1 MRQPRISFLVG
12 GVQKAGTTALAA
24 YLRRHPQLRLP
35 SGKEAHVFDAPDFDD
50 AWGTAEIERRYR
62 EHFAADEWDSDPSI
76 VLGDATPIYILHPLL
91 VKRIQRYNPEM
102 KWVLLL
108 RNPVERA
115 YSHYAMERSRANETL
130 PPSLAFVLESWRL
143 RGHHSDFS
151 AASPLRTHSYRLRG
165 DYRRQLRELF
175 SSFDPQ
181 QVLLLDSHELSV
193 DPVRALARVSGFL
206 QLREPMDATALR
218 RMEGRQAALSTRPAL
233 QGLLSMMMR
242 SEVADY
248 NQLIRMVR
256 ASANTRAVCDW
267 AIATGARGSVAN
279 G

>member
-24 YLRRHPQLRLP
+24 YLGRHPQLRLP

-130 PPSLAFVLESWRL
+130 PPSLAFVLDSW
-143 RGHHSDFS
+143 
-151 AASPLRTHSYRLRG
+151 RLRG